1 MKKFIYPFIFILLMV
16 TFLGC
21 STSGQLQKIQFQGE
35 AQGTYYA
42 ITYFANDTLVKQ
54 QEIDSL
60 LKDFD
65 LSASIWV
72 ENSVI
77 SRINRND
84 PGAVPDEHFADI
96 FRHSQR
102 VSEIS
107 GGAFDITVG
116 PLVNAWGFG
125 FKNKMNIN
133 QQIVD
138 SLLTLVNYKAV
149 KLNEGKLLKENPNIQ
164 IDFNAIAQGYSV
176 DLTGGFLEKNGISDF
191 LIDIGGEVLARGR
204 KPDGELWTVGIE
216 KPSENADS
224 DRQLKAIISMS
235 NKAIATS
242 GNYRKFYEVEGIR
255 YSHTID
261 PKTGYPVRHS
271 LLSATVMADSATI
284 ADAYATAFMVMG
296 IEKTQE
302 FLKNQPG
309 LEVYLIYSAS
319 DGELK
324 TWKSPGIEKMLQEQ

>member
-1 MKKFIYPFIFILLMV
+1 MKKLIYPFIFNLLILA
-16 TFLGC
+16 FFGC
-21 STSGQLQKIQFQGE
+21 TKSDQPKKIQFHGE

-42 ITYFANDTLVKQ
+42 VTYFAPDTLVNQK
-54 QEIDSL
+54 EIDSL

-65 LSASIWV
+65 FSASIWE

-77 SRINRND
+77 SRINRNEA
-84 PGAVPDEHFADI
+84 GAVPDQHFVDI
-96 FRHSQR
+96 FKQSQR
-102 VSEIS
+102 VSEIT

-125 FKNKMNIN
+125 FKNKIN
-133 QQIVD
+133 VTRQVVD
-138 SLLTLVNYKAV
+138 SLLPLVNYKAV
-149 KLNEGKLLKENPNIQ
+149 TLNNGQLVKENPTIQ

-176 DLTGGFLEKNGISDF
+176 DLAGGFLEKKGITDY
-191 LIDIGGEVLARGR
+191 LIDIGGEVLARGK
-204 KPDGELWTVGIE
+204 KPDGEFWTVGIE
-216 KPSENADS
+216 RPSEKPDS

-235 NKAIATS
+235 NRAIATS
-242 GNYRKFYEVEGIR
+242 GNYRKFYEVDGIR

-271 LLSATVMADSATI
+271 LLSATVMADSAAI
-284 ADAYATAFMVMG
+284 ADAFATAFMVMG
-296 IEKTQE
+296 VEKSQE
-302 FLKNQPG
+302 FLKNHPE
-309 LEVYLIYSAS
+309 LEVYLIYSGA